1 MCVPQ
6 NWSLDLAAL
15 TIDLYQIFL
24 LRQIWEGLLFL
35 WLVPEASDFLA
46 YSLLL
51 FVEFTWWFRFPWL
64 SGLPVLPI
72 FVVPL
77 VIVLSWFLVLK
88 VISFLPSLLALY
100 FTLFLLL
107 KANYPKFE
115 SSEGSSCFS
124 SLSSFF
130 SRYFLLPPSS
140 LYLLSPPLPPRP
152 VPLAYRL
159 GSGKFFL
166 PMRNFGNLISR
177 LVSRF
182 LTTSLSSSKSHPLSF

>member
-24 LRQIWEGLLFL
+24 LRQVWKGLLFL

-46 YSLLL
+46 YSLLF
-51 FVEFTWWFRFPWL
+51 FVEFAWWFWFPWL

-88 VISFLPSLLALY
+88 VISVLLSLLALY
-100 FTLFLLL
+100 FTSLLLL
-107 KANYPKFE
+107 KAYYPKFE
-115 SSEGSSCFS
+115 SSEG
-124 SLSSFF
+124 
-130 SRYFLLPPSS
+130 
-140 LYLLSPPLPPRP
+140 
-152 VPLAYRL
+152 
-159 GSGKFFL
+159 
-166 PMRNFGNLISR
+166 
-177 LVSRF
+177 
-182 LTTSLSSSKSHPLSF
+182 